1 MRAGYP
7 CELLSVKGP
16 HLVDVE
22 IYWSSTA
29 LSTDVCGWC
38 VGEHSE
44 YYIWYRKLNEGL
56 CLSVRTLWGAGRE
69 RVWGLCWDG
78 AGAGGIGCGY
88 GYGWDADMKFSQLV
102 N

>member
-1 MRAGYP
+1 MIF
-7 CELLSVKGP
+7 LF
-16 HLVDVE
+16 D
-22 IYWSSTA
+22 A
-29 LSTDVCGWC
+29 LCVLCGG
-38 VGEHSE
+38 V
-44 YYIWYRKLNEGL
+44 
-56 CLSVRTLWGAGRE
+56 GRE